1 MDKIMKN
8 VKFNEK
14 GLIPAILQDS
24 NTKEVLMA
32 AYMNQESL
40 EMTLRSGKA
49 TFWSRSRQELWVK
62 GETSGNYQL
71 VEEIRIDCDNDTI
84 LVMVKPLGPACHTGK
99 KSCFYRKLDG
109 QILDNKE
116 DGDSYNYFLEKAVF
130 LKKLYQLIKERKD
143 KPIEGSYT
151 NYLFNEGVDKV
162 CKKVGEEAAEV
173 IIGAKNADHDEIVY
187 EVSDLIYHLLV
198 LLNIYQ
204 IPLED
209 ILIELEGRSK

>member
-1 MDKIMKN
+1 MDNIIEN
-8 VKFNEK
+8 VKFNEN

-24 NTKEVLMA
+24 DTKAVLMF

-40 EMTLRSGKA
+40 EMTLETKKA

-62 GETSGNYQL
+62 GETSGNYQFVKEL
-71 VEEIRIDCDNDTI
+71 RIDCDNDTL
-84 LVMVKPLGPACHTGK
+84 LVLVKPEGPACHTGK
-99 KSCFYRKLDG
+99 KSCFYRRLDG
-109 QILDNKE
+109 QDLDNKE
-116 DGDSYNYFLEKAVF
+116 NDSYSYFMEKAVF

-143 KPIEGSYT
+143 NPVEGSYT

-209 ILIELEGRSK
+209 ILTELEGRSK